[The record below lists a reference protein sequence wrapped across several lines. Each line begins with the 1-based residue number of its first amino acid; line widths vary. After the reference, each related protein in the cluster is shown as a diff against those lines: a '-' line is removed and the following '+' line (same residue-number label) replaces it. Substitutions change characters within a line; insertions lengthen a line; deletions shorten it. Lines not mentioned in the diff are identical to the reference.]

1 MPRGLIGPTRVSIVG
16 GSIGGLTAALLLR
29 DLGCD
34 VEVHERS
41 GSALD
46 ARGAGIAVLDA
57 TVRYFADRG
66 ITDPAEICSSTDW
79 IRYLWP
85 DGSVRYEAE
94 HHYRFSSWNT
104 IYRALLS
111 CFDADR
117 YHLGREMVAFRPA
130 GDEVE
135 VCFADGSSRRCDLL
149 VCADGIN
156 STARDALFP
165 SASPSYSGYVAYRG
179 TVPERELSP
188 GTFSRLR
195 DAITYQVIPDSHIL
209 VYPIPGPGSAVT
221 PGSRLM
227 NFVWYRNVAQGA
239 PLDRLLAG
247 RDGVPRRVSLPP
259 GAMADEDVAEVR
271 QFAARELA
279 PPITEVVGAVAQ
291 PFAQGVFDI
300 EVPGMVVGRVC
311 LLGDAAFA
319 VRPHA
324 AAGTAKAAEDAW
336 QLAAQLDAWS
346 HDVPEALQRWEQ
358 RQLALGRDLLQ
369 RCRDIGNR
377 SQLRNSWDP
386 SDPALIFGLHGP
398 GDP

>member
-1 MPRGLIGPTRVSIVG
+1 MPHPTRVIVVG

-34 VEVHERS
+34 VQVYERS
-41 GSALD
+41 RATLD

-57 TVRYFADRG
+57 TVRYFAERG
-66 ITDPAEICSSTDW
+66 ITDPAEICSSTDR

-94 HHYRFSSWNT
+94 HRYRFSSWNT
-104 IYRALLS
+104 IYAALLS
-111 CFDADR
+111 CFDDDR
-117 YHLGREMVAFRPA
+117 YHLGREMVSFRPV

-135 VCFADGSSRRCDLL
+135 VGFADGSSRCCDLL

-156 STARDALFP
+156 STAREALFP
-165 SASPSYSGYVAYRG
+165 SVTPSYSGYVAYRG
-179 TVPERELSP
+179 TVPESELSAA
-188 GTFSRLR
+188 TFSRLR

-209 VYPIPGPGSAVT
+209 VYPIPGPGSAVV

-227 NFVWYRNVAQGA
+227 NFVWYRNVAQGE

-247 RDGVPRRVSLPP
+247 RDGRVRRVSLPP
-259 GAMADEDVAEVR
+259 GAMADEAVDELR
-271 QFAARELA
+271 TLAARKLA
-279 PPITEVVGAVAQ
+279 PPIAEVVTVVAE
-291 PFAQGVFDI
+291 PFAQAVFDI
-300 EVPGMVVGRVC
+300 EVPAMASDRVC

-336 QLAAQLDAWS
+336 QLAEQLDAWAG
-346 HDVPEALQRWEQ
+346 DVSKALQSWEQ
-358 RQLALGRDLLQ
+358 TQLALGRDLLQ
-369 RCRDIGNR
+369 RCRDIGDR

-386 SDPALIFGLHGP
+386 ADPALIFGLHRP
-398 GDP
+398 GS

>member
-1 MPRGLIGPTRVSIVG
+1 MSARTRIGVVG

-34 VEVHERS
+34 VHVYERS

-46 ARGAGIAVLDA
+46 ARGAGIAVLEA
-57 TVRYFADRG
+57 TVRYFVDRG
-66 ITDPAEICSSTDW
+66 VTDPERICSPTDR
-79 IRYLWP
+79 IRYLRS

-94 HHYRFSSWNT
+94 HHYWFSSWNT

-111 CFDADR
+111 CFDRDR
-117 YHLGREMVAFRPA
+117 YHLGCEMRSFRPV
-130 GDEVE
+130 GDGVE
-135 VCFADGSSRRCDLL
+135 VCFADGSSRLCDLL

-156 STARDALFP
+156 STARGLLFP
-165 SASPSYSGYVAYRG
+165 DVAPHYSGYVAYRG
-179 TVPERELSP
+179 TVPEGDLSS

-195 DAITYQVIPDSHIL
+195 DAITYQVIPNSHIL
-209 VYPIPGPGSAVT
+209 VYPIPGPDSAVT

-227 NFVWYRNVAQGA
+227 NVVWYRNVAQGA

-247 RDGVPRRVSLPP
+247 GDGVRRAVSLPP
-259 GAMADEDVAEVR
+259 GAMADQDVHELR
-271 QFAARELA
+271 ECAARELA
-279 PPITEVVGAVAQ
+279 PPIDELVRAVPR
-291 PFAQGVFDI
+291 PFAQAVFDI
-300 EVPGMVVGRVC
+300 EVPAMVSDRVC

-336 QLAAQLDAWS
+336 QLVAQLDTWS
-346 HDVPEALQRWEQ
+346 HDVPGALRSWE
-358 RQLALGRDLLQ
+358 RSQLALGRDLLR
-369 RCRDIGNR
+369 RCRDIGAR
-377 SQLRNSWDP
+377 SQFHNSWDP

-398 GDP
+398 GESV